1 METLKIVYTKEDEN
15 GVKES
20 KTIEMRGF
28 NVSYSVCT
36 ETEATKRTNYRDF
49 TREELEELVKAVGY
63 LLSEAK
69 ATASVL

>member
-36 ETEATKRTNYRDF
+36 ETESTKRTNYRDF